1 MHFEEVRDYRV
12 GQVVLHST
20 QYRIKRMP
28 RRAYPSDVTDEE
40 WLFVSPYLT
49 LMREDTLREGFN
61 GLCWVVRTGPSS
73 V

>member
-1 MHFEEVRDYRV
+1 
-12 GQVVLHST
+12 
-20 QYRIKRMP
+20 MP

-49 LMREDTLREGFN
+49 LMHEDALREGFN
-61 GLCWVVRTGPSS
+61 GLCWVVRTGASG